1 MSGEKCFIS
10 RNYKARFS
18 AAGKAKIDCEE
29 TLQNIGFRNLGLP
42 RTTYT
47 STLPNFFLTLLGTC
61 LGLLRLKR
69 GSILVVQ
76 YPTKKY
82 YDFIVRIARRKQ
94 CRVITLIHDLRS
106 HRKQRMD
113 IAREISSLNR
123 NDLIIS
129 HNARMTAWLRT
140 NGLTTQVVDLDI
152 FDYHCDSRGNNTTPR
167 AEGDPYRLVFAGV
180 LEKRKN
186 GFLYQLDDLGA
197 ESYLC
202 NLYGIGFDPAD
213 LPSKSL
219 IHYRGVFPADEIV
232 DRIEGDFGIV
242 WDGISV
248 EECAGSFGEYL
259 KINNPHKTSMYLR
272 AGLPVIIWD
281 QAAMA
286 TLVTKRNVGIAVSS
300 LAQLEKVLENL
311 SEEAFQQMRHN
322 AQAMS
327 QELGAGAFLSAAID
341 SALGKLSQE

>member
-29 TLQNIGFRNLGLP
+29 TLENIGFRNLGLP

-47 STLPNFFLTLLGTC
+47 STLPNFFFTLVGTC

-82 YDFIVRIARRKQ
+82 YDLIVRVARRKQ
-94 CRVITLIHDLRS
+94 CQVITLIHDLRS

-113 IAREISSLNR
+113 IAREINSLNR

-129 HNARMTAWLRT
+129 HNARMTEWLRT
-140 NGLTTQVVDLDI
+140 HGLTTRVVDLEI
-152 FDYHCDSRGNNTTPR
+152 FDYYCDSRGNDTSSR

-197 ESYLC
+197 KSYLC

-213 LPSKSL
+213 LPTESL

-248 EECAGSFGEYL
+248 GECAGSFGEYL

-286 TLVTKRNVGIAVSS
+286 SLVTQRNVGIAVSS
-300 LAQLEKVLENL
+300 LAQLDRVLENL
-311 SEEAFQQMRHN
+311 SREAFEQMRHN
-322 AQAMS
+322 ADAMS
-327 QELGAGAFLSAAID
+327 QELAAGAFLSAAID
-341 SALGKLSQE
+341 SALEKLTTE

>member
-1 MSGEKCFIS
+1 MT
-10 RNYKARFS
+10 S
-18 AAGKAKIDCEE
+18 A
-29 TLQNIGFRNLGLP
+29 
-42 RTTYT
+42 
-47 STLPNFFLTLLGTC
+47 
-61 LGLLRLKR
+61 
-69 GSILVVQ
+69 
-76 YPTKKY
+76 PTE
-82 YDFIVRIARRKQ
+82 
-94 CRVITLIHDLRS
+94 
-106 HRKQRMD
+106 KQRMD

-129 HNARMTAWLRT
+129 HNARMTEWLRT

-152 FDYHCDSRGNNTTPR
+152 FDYHCDSKGNNTTPR

-180 LEKRKN
+180 LERRKN
-186 GFLYQLDDLGA
+186 DFLYQLDDLGA
-197 ESYLC
+197 KSYLC

-281 QAAMA
+281 QAAHGHSGDPAQCRHCSLLPGAAGPGARKNSARRPMSKCA
-286 TLVTKRNVGIAVSS
+286 TTPRRCRKSWGLAHSS
-300 LAQLEKVLENL
+300 LPLLIL
-311 SEEAFQQMRHN
+311 PW
-322 AQAMS
+322 
-327 QELGAGAFLSAAID
+327 GT
-341 SALGKLSQE
+341 